1 MAWSGLDGRAQ
12 LLGTDMKRTALMLLL
27 AMPGFC
33 TAEMYGAEYEQCNKA
48 STAGIVECVQHQAKQ
63 WDRRLNSA
71 YKDLMARSDPAQQ
84 MPLKAAQRLWIKY
97 RDANCGFY
105 AAGEGSIR
113 QIESAEC
120 LRAMTKQRTCELRAA
135 NQQEGGVTPE
145 CKRPL

>member
-1 MAWSGLDGRAQ
+1 MYRI
-12 LLGTDMKRTALMLLL
+12 ALMLLL
-27 AMPGFC
+27 AAPALCG
-33 TAEMYGAEYEQCNKA
+33 AEMYDAEYKRCEKA
-48 STAGIVECVQHQAKQ
+48 STAGIVQCVQDQAKQ
-63 WDRRLNSA
+63 WDRRLNVA
-71 YKDLMARSDPAQQ
+71 YKELMARSDTAQQ

-105 AAGEGSIR
+105 AAGEGSIS

-120 LRAMTKQRTCELRAA
+120 LRAMTMQRTCELRAA